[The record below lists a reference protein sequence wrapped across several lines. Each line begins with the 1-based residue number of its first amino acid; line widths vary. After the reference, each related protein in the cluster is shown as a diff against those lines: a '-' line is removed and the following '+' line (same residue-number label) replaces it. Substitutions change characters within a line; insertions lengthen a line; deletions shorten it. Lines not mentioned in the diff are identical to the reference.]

1 MDGFSALRACVA
13 QLSEVVDAV
22 ERISDTCVMTP
33 EEAASLSQRLGCAL
47 AAVVTAGS
55 VAAEAI
61 VDTATSTRSQRRS
74 PEPTAWAS
82 LHANCGDRIQ
92 RPRSPRA
99 RGVGATSRRGG
110 RVACRKRPITPQK
123 A

>member
-47 AAVVTAGS
+47 ATVVTAGS

-61 VDTATSTRSQRRS
+61 VDTAASTQSQRRS

-82 LHANCGDRIQ
+82 PSCKQWR
-92 RPRSPRA
+92 
-99 RGVGATSRRGG
+99 
-110 RVACRKRPITPQK
+110 
-123 A
+123 

>member
-1 MDGFSALRACVA
+1 MRFARVA

-55 VAAEAI
+55 VAAEA
-61 VDTATSTRSQRRS
+61 S
-74 PEPTAWAS
+74 
-82 LHANCGDRIQ
+82 
-92 RPRSPRA
+92 
-99 RGVGATSRRGG
+99 
-110 RVACRKRPITPQK
+110 
-123 A
+123 

>member
-61 VDTATSTRSQRRS
+61 VDTATSTRCQRSS

-82 LHANCGDRIQ
+82 SSCKLWR
-92 RPRSPRA
+92 
-99 RGVGATSRRGG
+99 
-110 RVACRKRPITPQK
+110 
-123 A
+123 

>member
-13 QLSEVVDAV
+13 QLSELVDAV

-61 VDTATSTRSQRRS
+61 VDTATLTRSQRRS
-74 PEPTAWAS
+74 PEPTAW
-82 LHANCGDRIQ
+82 
-92 RPRSPRA
+92 SPPSCKLWR
-99 RGVGATSRRGG
+99 
-110 RVACRKRPITPQK
+110 
-123 A
+123 

>member
-33 EEAASLSQRLGCAL
+33 EEAASLSQRLGCEL

-61 VDTATSTRSQRRS
+61 LDTRR
-74 PEPTAWAS
+74 
-82 LHANCGDRIQ
+82 
-92 RPRSPRA
+92 
-99 RGVGATSRRGG
+99 
-110 RVACRKRPITPQK
+110 
-123 A
+123 

>member
-47 AAVVTAGS
+47 TAVVTAGS
-55 VAAEAI
+55 VA
-61 VDTATSTRSQRRS
+61 
-74 PEPTAWAS
+74 
-82 LHANCGDRIQ
+82 
-92 RPRSPRA
+92 RPA
-99 RGVGATSRRGG
+99 
-110 RVACRKRPITPQK
+110 Q
-123 A
+123 